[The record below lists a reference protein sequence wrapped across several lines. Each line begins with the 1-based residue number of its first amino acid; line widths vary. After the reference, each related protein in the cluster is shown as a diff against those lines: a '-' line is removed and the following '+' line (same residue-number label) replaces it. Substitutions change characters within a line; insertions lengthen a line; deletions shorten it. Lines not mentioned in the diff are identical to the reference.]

1 MGSMKKQNKGKPKQK
16 TKKQPLK
23 ASSGRMTK
31 ITVGKL
37 VKAHANETGVMPLGS
52 RVLIK
57 PYTKE
62 ELQTKNNFGLI
73 LPDSDKK
80 EKSEQGMV
88 VAVGK
93 GEYVDGKFLP
103 VSVKVGD
110 KVAFSKYGY
119 EEISVKGE
127 EYFLI
132 KEDSILAVIK

>member
-1 MGSMKKQNKGKPKQK
+1 MSKKNKPKAKPKAKVAKPK
-16 TKKQPLK
+16 T
-23 ASSGRMTK
+23 
-31 ITVGKL
+31 
-37 VKAHANETGVMPLGS
+37 VKSLIKEHAGETGVTPLGS
-52 RVLIK
+52 RVLVK

-62 ELQTKNNFGLI
+62 ELETKSSFGII
-73 LPDSDKK
+73 LPDSNKK

-93 GEYVDGKFLP
+93 GDYVDGKLVP

-119 EEISVKGE
+119 EEISVKGQD
-127 EYFLI
+127 YYLI